1 MSKSC
6 CHFKSNHECTYEPDI
21 WQRDRV
27 IVTYDE
33 AMTDAVVESYWNR
46 EQERER
52 LMNTADI
59 FLKDVAPVPPYET
72 DVEPVEVEC
81 HRRGMFQKNP
91 ACRCLYLGRAGVS
104 CLSHWACSSGHVN
117 HQGVMGKTDPYYWDT
132 DSRRHLHWDGQDIML
147 TGKNDIQHFHEQRKH
162 L

>member
-1 MSKSC
+1 ML
-6 CHFKSNHECTYEPDI
+6 
-21 WQRDRV
+21 WWRV
-27 IVTYDE
+27 TEI
-33 AMTDAVVESYWNR
+33 ES
-46 EQERER
+46 ERER

-104 CLSHWACSSGHVN
+104 CLSH
-117 HQGVMGKTDPYYWDT
+117 
-132 DSRRHLHWDGQDIML
+132 
-147 TGKNDIQHFHEQRKH
+147 
-162 L
+162 